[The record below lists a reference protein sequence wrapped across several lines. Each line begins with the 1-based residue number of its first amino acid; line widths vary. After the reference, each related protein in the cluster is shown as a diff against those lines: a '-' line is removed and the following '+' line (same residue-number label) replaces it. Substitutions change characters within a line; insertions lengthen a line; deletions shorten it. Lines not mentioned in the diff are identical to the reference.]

1 MIVLMIVCKHLV
13 LTVAVSLL
21 GLCLAAVAVHL
32 VYTRDGHLVTTKK
45 KKKKERL

>member
-1 MIVLMIVCKHLV
+1 MIVLTIVCKHLV
-13 LTVAVSLL
+13 LTVTVSLL